1 MERSSRYLIAVD
13 TGGTFTDLAVYDT
26 QTSKTFFGKTLTKYA
41 DLVAGVIECLRDSGA
56 DLSGAQLL
64 KHGTTHVINGFI
76 QRSGARVAL
85 ITTAGFRDILEIA
98 RGSRPVPFDLGYRRA
113 PPLVARD
120 LCFEV
125 DERITS
131 DGDVERPLDVAA
143 LERLVPELRR
153 CGAESIA
160 ISFMNSYRNS
170 AHERQAKEIL
180 QRLLPDLFVTTGSE
194 LSMEWGE
201 YERTSTVAANAY
213 VGHRMRSYIRNFETK
228 LRERDFP
235 GSLYMMASN
244 GGVMSAPQ
252 SITQP
257 VALLES
263 GPVGGCIGTGAYAS
277 ALNLDRLIA
286 FDMGGTTAKCALVE
300 HGRFDVQTTYYVGG
314 YEHGFPVRTPV
325 LDIVEVG
332 AGGGSI
338 GWLDEQGRLKLG
350 PRSAGSEPGPICF
363 GRGGA
368 EPTITDASLVLGWI
382 GSENFLNGRLTLDRE
397 RAAQAIEHRL
407 AAPLGYS
414 GQEGVDRVAH
424 GLLDLAVV
432 AMTSAIKEITIQR
445 GRDVRDFALCA
456 FGGGGPMFGAQL
468 ARELGIPTVIVPPN
482 PGAFSSLGMLVAN
495 ARRDFARIF
504 IHALTDDS
512 LGRAMDVVA
521 EIEEEAREA
530 ARAEFDVSILTFE
543 REVELRYRGQKH
555 TVRVR
560 LPENP
565 TAASVL
571 AGFEA
576 GYRGRYGRVHPELVV
591 EMIALRVGALVPM
604 PQPDLSQLSES
615 KANGKPRPARRRPV
629 YFAEAGKR
637 VDTPIFDRWTLPVG
651 FEMNGP
657 AIIEEYSATTV
668 LGPLDRLLVG
678 MLGELR
684 ITCTRH

>member
-1 MERSSRYLIAVD
+1 MQRKSRYLIAVD
-13 TGGTFTDLAVYDT
+13 TGGTFTDLAVYDAR
-26 QTSKTFFGKTLTKYA
+26 TSKTFFGKTLTNYE
-41 DLVAGVIECLRDSGA
+41 DLVAGVIECLRDAGT
-56 DLSGAQLL
+56 DLSGARLL

-76 QRSGARVAL
+76 QRTGARVAL
-85 ITTAGFRDILEIA
+85 VTTVGFRDILEIA

-113 PPLVARD
+113 PPLVTRD

-125 DERITS
+125 GERITC
-131 DGDVERPLDVAA
+131 DGDVERPLDVTA
-143 LERLVPELRR
+143 LERLIPELRR
-153 CGAESIA
+153 CGVESIA
-160 ISFMNSYRNS
+160 ISFVNSYRNS
-170 AHERQAKEIL
+170 THERKAKEIL
-180 QRLLPDLFVTTGSE
+180 QRLLPNLFVTTGSE

-213 VGHRMRSYIRNFETK
+213 VGHRMRSYIRDFEKK
-228 LRERDFP
+228 LRERDFS

-244 GGVMSAPQ
+244 GGVMSGSQA
-252 SITQP
+252 IAHP

-277 ALNLDRLIA
+277 ALKLDRLIA

-314 YEHGFPVRTPV
+314 YEHGFPIRAPV

-338 GWLDEQGRLKLG
+338 GWLDSQGRLKLG

-363 GRGGA
+363 GRGGT
-368 EPTITDASLVLGWI
+368 EPTITDASLVLGRI
-382 GSENFLNGRLTLDRE
+382 GSENFLNGRLALNRE
-397 RAAQAIEHRL
+397 RAAHAIEQQL

-414 GQEGVDRVAH
+414 GSAGVDQVAH
-424 GLLDLAVV
+424 GLLELAVV
-432 AMTSAIKEITIQR
+432 AMTAAIKEITIQR

-495 ARRDFARIF
+495 ARRDFMRIF
-504 IHALTDDS
+504 IQALSDES
-512 LGRAMDVVA
+512 LTRAMGVVA

-530 ARAEFDVSILTFE
+530 ARSEFDVSVLTFE

-565 TAASVL
+565 TAASML

-576 GYRGRYGRVHPELVV
+576 GYRSRYGRVHPELVA

-615 KANGKPRPARRRPV
+615 KAYGETRPTRRRSV

-637 VDTPIFDRWTLPVG
+637 VDTPIFDRSALPVG
-651 FEMNGP
+651 FELNGP

-668 LGPLDRLLVG
+668 LGPPDRLLVG
-678 MLGELR
+678 TLGELR
-684 ITCTRH
+684 ITCARP